1 MPNIHKPFHQKYRPN
16 NLDELVGQKFISITL
31 KQALLTKKIAP
42 AYLFNGPRGTGKT
55 SSARIFAKSL
65 NCQAFDQ
72 PTINPCCKC
81 DLCKQITDGNALDI
95 IEIDAASNTGVENIR
110 EIIER
115 ARFAPTQA
123 RWKVYV
129 IDECHML
136 STAASNALLK
146 TIEELIK
153 KYDSP
158 LYILDEITLR
168 NSCKAYK
175 KALEKYYPGKSLP
188 IYASK
193 ANSSIFMSSLVSSEG
208 LGLDA
213 VSEGELLTAIKGGV
227 PNEKIVFHGNNKSDK
242 ELEFAVRNNIKVIV
256 DNDYDLERLDEISNS
271 FNHDI
276 EIMIRFTPGIECHT
290 HEYIRTGSFD
300 SKFGFGI
307 EYLNNLFA
315 SISETKHLKLIG
327 IHAHIGSQIFE
338 LEPHKDLGE
347 IMVKVILDAKK
358 FGHNIK
364 ELNVGGGLGIKYTIN
379 DDPPSIDEWVKTISN
394 SVVEACKKYNL
405 DFPTLMCEP
414 GRSIVSTAGITI
426 YKIGAFKEIP
436 GIRTYL
442 SVDGG
447 MSDNPRPITYQSN
460 YSACLVSNPFN
471 INSKNKY
478 TIAGKHCESGDVL
491 FKEIELAECKT
502 GDLICVFGTGAYNNS
517 MSSNYN
523 RIPRPAALLVKDGEA
538 EIIQKR
544 ESPLDLLKYDVLP
557 DRFIKQN

>member
-1 MPNIHKPFHQKYRPN
+1 MTVLAKLY
-16 NLDELVGQKFISITL
+16 LKFSHGSKQSFL
-31 KQALLTKKIAP
+31 KQKIDLESP
-42 AYLFNGPRGTGKT
+42 NKNIVPITTSIGGDGK
-55 SSARIFAKSL
+55 
-65 NCQAFDQ
+65 
-72 PTINPCCKC
+72 
-81 DLCKQITDGNALDI
+81 
-95 IEIDAASNTGVENIR
+95 
-110 EIIER
+110 
-115 ARFAPTQA
+115 
-123 RWKVYV
+123 
-129 IDECHML
+129 L
-136 STAASNALLK
+136 SIGGCS
-146 TIEELIK
+146 IEELVK

-168 NSCKAYK
+168 ESCRAYK
-175 KALEKYYPGKSLP
+175 RALEKYYPGKSLP

-193 ANSSIFMSSLVSSEG
+193 ANSSIFMSNLVSSEG

-213 VSEGELLTAIKGGV
+213 VSEGELLTALKGGV
-227 PNEKIVFHGNNKSDK
+227 PNENIVFHGNNKSDK
-242 ELEFAVRNNIKVIV
+242 EIDFAIRNNIKIIV
-256 DNDYDLERLDEISNS
+256 DNDYDLKRLEEVSNS
-271 FNHDI
+271 LNHDL

-307 EYLNNLFA
+307 EYLNTLFA
-315 SISETKHLKLIG
+315 RISDAKYLKLKG
-327 IHAHIGSQIFE
+327 LHAHIGSQIFE
-338 LEPHKDLGE
+338 LDPHKDLGE
-347 IMVKVILDAKK
+347 IMVKVILEAKK
-358 FGHNIK
+358 FGHNIE
-364 ELNVGGGLGIKYTIN
+364 ELNVGGGLGIRYTES
-379 DDPPSIDEWVKTISN
+379 DDPPSIDEWVKTISF
-394 SVVEACKKYNL
+394 SVVEACKKNNL

-460 YSACLVSNPFN
+460 YSACLVNNPFN

-523 RIPRPAALLVKDGEA
+523 RIPRPAALLVCDGEA

-544 ESPLDLLKYDVLP
+544 ESPSDLLKYDVLP

>member
-1 MPNIHKPFHQKYRPN
+1 MEEKLSFLKEKIDFESPNKNIVPITTYIGGDGK
-16 NLDELVGQKFISITL
+16 LTVGGCS
-31 KQALLTKKIAP
+31 
-42 AYLFNGPRGTGKT
+42 
-55 SSARIFAKSL
+55 
-65 NCQAFDQ
+65 
-72 PTINPCCKC
+72 
-81 DLCKQITDGNALDI
+81 
-95 IEIDAASNTGVENIR
+95 
-110 EIIER
+110 
-115 ARFAPTQA
+115 
-123 RWKVYV
+123 
-129 IDECHML
+129 
-136 STAASNALLK
+136 
-146 TIEELIK
+146 IEELIK

-168 NSCKAYK
+168 NSCRAYK

-193 ANSSIFMSSLVSSEG
+193 ANSSIFMSNLIASEG

-213 VSEGELLTAIKGGV
+213 VSEGELLTALRGGV

-242 ELEFAVRNNIKVIV
+242 EIEFAIRNNIKIIV
-256 DNDYDLERLDEISNS
+256 DNDYDLERLEEISNS
-271 FNHDI
+271 FNYEL

-307 EYLNNLFA
+307 EYLNILFA
-315 SISETKHLKLIG
+315 RISKTKNLKLSG
-327 IHAHIGSQIFE
+327 LHAHIGSQIFE
-338 LEPHKDLGE
+338 LEPHKDLGQ
-347 IMVKVILDAKK
+347 IMVNAILDAKK

-364 ELNVGGGLGIKYTIN
+364 KLNVGGGLGIKYTEN
-379 DDPPSIDEWVKTISN
+379 DDPPSIDEWVKTVSV
-394 SVVEACKKYNL
+394 SVVKACEEHNL
-405 DFPTLMCEP
+405 ELPILMCEP

-436 GIRTYL
+436 GVRTYL

-460 YSACLVSNPFN
+460 YSACLVNNPLN
-471 INSKNKY
+471 INSKKKY

-491 FKEIELAECKT
+491 FKEIELAHCKP
-502 GDLICVFGTGAYNNS
+502 GELICVFGTGAYNNS

-523 RIPRPAALLVKDGEA
+523 RIPRPAAVLVFDGEA

-544 ESPLDLLKYDVLP
+544 ETPFDLLKYDVLP
-557 DRFIKQN
+557 DRFIQQS

>member
-1 MPNIHKPFHQKYRPN
+1 MTYSTKSNVIKSMEEKKSFLKKEINFDSPNKNIVPITTAIGNDGK
-16 NLDELVGQKFISITL
+16 LSI
-31 KQALLTKKIAP
+31 
-42 AYLFNGPRGTGKT
+42 GGC
-55 SSARIFAKSL
+55 S
-65 NCQAFDQ
+65 
-72 PTINPCCKC
+72 
-81 DLCKQITDGNALDI
+81 
-95 IEIDAASNTGVENIR
+95 
-110 EIIER
+110 
-115 ARFAPTQA
+115 
-123 RWKVYV
+123 
-129 IDECHML
+129 
-136 STAASNALLK
+136 
-146 TIEELIK
+146 IEELVQ

-168 NSCKAYK
+168 NSCRAYK
-175 KALEKYYPGKSLP
+175 KALEKYYPGNSLP

-193 ANSSIFMSSLVSSEG
+193 ANSSIFMSNLISSEG

-213 VSEGELLTAIKGGV
+213 VSEGELLTAIRGGV
-227 PNEKIVFHGNNKSDK
+227 PSEKIVFHGNNKSDK
-242 ELEFAVRNNIKVIV
+242 EIEFAVKNNIKVIV
-256 DNDYDLERLDEISNS
+256 DNDHDLKRLEEISNS
-271 FNHDI
+271 FDHDL

-307 EYLNNLFA
+307 EYLNILFSKIRNA
-315 SISETKHLKLIG
+315 KHLKLIG
-327 IHAHIGSQIFE
+327 LHAHIGSQIFE
-338 LEPHKDLGE
+338 LDPHKDLGE
-347 IMVKVILDAKK
+347 IMVNVILEAKK
-358 FGHNIK
+358 FGHHIK
-364 ELNVGGGLGIKYTIN
+364 ELNVGGGLGIKYTEE
-379 DDPPSIDEWVKTISN
+379 DDPPSIDEWVKTISI
-394 SVVEACKKYNL
+394 SVVEACKKNNL
-405 DFPTLMCEP
+405 ELPTLMCEP

-471 INSKNKY
+471 MDSKNKY

-491 FKEIELAECKT
+491 FKELELADCKT
-502 GDLICVFGTGAYNNS
+502 GELICVFGTGAYNYS

-523 RIPRPAALLVKDGEA
+523 RIPRPAALIVCDGEA

-557 DRFIKQN
+557 NRFIKQN

>member
-1 MPNIHKPFHQKYRPN
+1 MEEKKSFLKLKIDLESPNKNIVPVTTSIGSDGK
-16 NLDELVGQKFISITL
+16 LSVG
-31 KQALLTKKIAP
+31 
-42 AYLFNGPRGTGKT
+42 
-55 SSARIFAKSL
+55 
-65 NCQAFDQ
+65 
-72 PTINPCCKC
+72 
-81 DLCKQITDGNALDI
+81 
-95 IEIDAASNTGVENIR
+95 
-110 EIIER
+110 
-115 ARFAPTQA
+115 
-123 RWKVYV
+123 
-129 IDECHML
+129 EC
-136 STAASNALLK
+136 S
-146 TIEELIK
+146 IEELVK
-153 KYDSP
+153 KYESP

-175 KALEKYYPGKSLP
+175 KALEKYYPGNSLP

-193 ANSSIFMSSLVSSEG
+193 ANSSIFMSNLVASEG

-213 VSEGELLTAIKGGV
+213 VSEGELLTALKGGV

-242 ELEFAVRNNIKVIV
+242 EIEFAVKNNIKVV
-256 DNDYDLERLDEISNS
+256 LDNYYDLERLDELSNS
-271 FNHDI
+271 YNRDL

-290 HEYIRTGSFD
+290 HEYIKTGSFD

-307 EYLNNLFA
+307 ENLNILF
-315 SISETKHLKLIG
+315 SKISNTKYLKLNG

-338 LEPHKDLGE
+338 LDPHKDLGE
-347 IMVKVILDAKK
+347 IMVNVILEAKK
-358 FGHNIK
+358 FGHKINKI
-364 ELNVGGGLGIKYTIN
+364 NVGGGLGIKYIEN
-379 DDPPSIDEWVKTISN
+379 DDPPSIDEWVKTIST
-394 SVVEACKKYNL
+394 SIVEACRKHNL
-405 DFPTLMCEP
+405 DLPTLMCEP
-414 GRSIVSTAGITI
+414 GRSIVSTAGVTI
-426 YKIGAFKEIP
+426 YKIGSFKEIP

-447 MSDNPRPITYQSN
+447 MSDNPRPITYQSK

-491 FKEIELAECKT
+491 FKELELADCKT
-502 GDLICVFGTGAYNNS
+502 GDLICIFGTGAYNNS